1 MLGDPKEC
9 REHAILAGL
18 GIVAA
23 GWLKGAVIN

>member
-23 GWLKGAVIN
+23 GATS